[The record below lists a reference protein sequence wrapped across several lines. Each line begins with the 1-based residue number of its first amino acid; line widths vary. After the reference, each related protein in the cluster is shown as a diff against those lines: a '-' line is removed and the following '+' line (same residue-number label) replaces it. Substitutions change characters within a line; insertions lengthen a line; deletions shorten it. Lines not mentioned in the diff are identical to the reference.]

1 MFIKINFTYWDD
13 STNAVF
19 IFVIFP
25 PDLNLKKKKT
35 KINKSFNKL
44 TLNLRPDV

>member
-25 PDLNLKKKKT
+25 PDLNLKKKNAKNQQ
-35 KINKSFNKL
+35 KF
-44 TLNLRPDV
+44 